1 MRSVLIPLVLF
12 ALLIGPSG
20 IAHASAPKVPDL
32 DPAVKLAQLRAESF
46 VAERTG
52 RNDQLLKSLRGLRD
66 LQIQY
71 GAIDSAMNTCLR
83 VVQLSGL
90 SNDRFAM
97 AHDWR
102 SLSIVARRAG
112 DLSGAV
118 AAGKRRVLILK
129 TTGDRKLEQRAS
141 MELLDLLLESK
152 RYREFKHQSEAN
164 LAAFQQERN
173 GAGEAQVLC
182 RQGECLT
189 AQGRPVDAL
198 SLLHLA
204 LRNRNMLK
212 DKKETARLLFALA
225 KANMD
230 IANWSAARSAFE
242 EAMDLTPTAPSSS
255 PELYGL
261 LAGIHEG
268 MGDLRSALHYE
279 RAESRTK
286 DSLFS
291 ATMAERAA
299 RIQLLYGL
307 RAKDA
312 DMATL
317 RSNNQAAVDQLLREQ
332 TKTRWSLFL
341 SAGLSVGLLLLVLLR
356 RRELSSVRRTR
367 FKNRLITDRAK
378 EAESKTAEL
387 ERENQQLSQALTQ
400 TSENRE
406 GLTSQ
411 PRSGIDGMRMV
422 EILVKTQARH
432 STDAN
437 VARTLGELQSRIG
450 TLNLINK
457 HLGKAEELGILQ
469 LRAHFTALAD
479 HLVRECGLQG
489 TVQVD
494 LKVDE
499 EVALDNPMPLSLL
512 FSELIRISL
521 EHEEAGKEPRT
532 ISVGL
537 RHLGQHQCELLYL
550 DEAGAINAEVLNNGS
565 LGAELVLAWARA
577 LGGSILLLKGE
588 VTAFQYTFE
597 QGSQA
602 AWRKAS

>member
-1 MRSVLIPLVLF
+1 MRSVLIPSVVF
-12 ALLIGPSG
+12 VLLIGTSDM
-20 IAHASAPKVPDL
+20 AHASPSSDPGL
-32 DPAVKLAQLRAESF
+32 DPAAKLTQLRAESF

-52 RNDQLLKSLRGLRD
+52 RNDQLLKSLRSLRD

-83 VVQLSGL
+83 VVRISGL
-90 SNDRFAM
+90 SDDRFAM

-129 TTGDRKLEQRAS
+129 TTGDRELEQRAS

-164 LAAFQQERN
+164 LAAFKQERN

-204 LRNRNMLK
+204 LRNRDMLE

-242 EAMDLTPTAPSSS
+242 EAMDLTPTAPTSS

-279 RAESRTK
+279 RVESRTK

-291 ATMAERAA
+291 ATKAERAA

-307 RAKDA
+307 RAKDE

-317 RSNNQAAVDQLLREQ
+317 RSNNQAAADQLLREK

-378 EAESKTAEL
+378 EAESKTSEL
-387 ERENQQLSQALTQ
+387 EREIQQLSQALVRA
-400 TSENRE
+400 SENRE
-406 GLTSQ
+406 ELTS
-411 PRSGIDGMRMV
+411 RSRPSIDEIRMV

-432 STDAN
+432 TTDTN
-437 VARTLGELQSRIG
+437 VAKTLGQLQSRIG

-457 HLGKAEELGILQ
+457 HLGQADELGILQ
-469 LRAHFTALAD
+469 LKAHFTALAD
-479 HLVRECGLQG
+479 HLVRERGLQG
-489 TVQVD
+489 TVQMD
-494 LKVDE
+494 IKVDD
-499 EVALDNPMPLSLL
+499 EVALDHLLPLSLL
-512 FSELIRISL
+512 FSELIRVSL
-521 EHEEAGKEPRT
+521 EHEVTGKKPRT

-550 DEAGAINAEVLNNGS
+550 DEAGAINAEALNNSS

-597 QGSQA
+597 QGASA
-602 AWRKAS
+602 AMRKAS